1 MEMIRRQCL
10 VLLFCLLCWISA
22 FPAGPGPAAAGPAS
36 FPAIRVEKESGGLTW
51 ILTTPARPGLVQV
64 SLSLRDA
71 DGNPVRRRVVTG
83 EVRMPDMP
91 MEGYPLELL
100 FAEAEDGQYLALVQY
115 GHGGYWQIA
124 AMFTDDDGRAVRQ
137 IFDFDIE
144 P

>member
-1 MEMIRRQCL
+1 MVRRERPFL
-10 VLLFCLLCWISA
+10 IFCLLCWTAAA
-22 FPAGPGPAAAGPAS
+22 FPAGPGSAAAGQAS
-36 FPAIRVEKESGGLTW
+36 PPVIRLEKKSADLTW
-51 ILTTPARPGLVQV
+51 TLTTPASPGLVQV

-71 DGNPVRRRVVTG
+71 AGNPVRQRLVTG

-115 GHGGYWQIA
+115 GHGGYWQIT
-124 AMFTDDDGRAVRQ
+124 AMFTDGDGRTVRQ
-137 IFDFDIE
+137 VFDFDIE